1 MKVLCRDGIDRD
13 FNKLVVGPRAFDLS
27 PGTLA
32 TKVLFSAVDVS
43 CTPRQVRFYE
53 NVYAFESIFG
63 SSGLSLKAF
72 YARRNDLIEKLVKA
86 GGDDSEEVVRGEV
99 SLVGPTAQYFM

>member
-53 NVYAFESIFG
+53 DVYAFESIFG

-72 YARRNDLIEKLVKA
+72 YARRNDLIGRLVKA
-86 GGDDSEEVVRGEV
+86 ESGDDEEIVHSEV
-99 SLVGPTAQYFM
+99 SLVGPTAQYFI